1 MSSLIQNEF
10 YKLWFRRSTLVFILL
25 TMLFGLGFPYICSS
39 FEIVADGAYYFYNLG
54 GITSI
59 INLFIVI
66 ISSTI
71 VASEFSQGTIKF
83 LLIRP
88 FSRSQILL
96 SKIITAFIMALL
108 LTSLLFITSY
118 LGTLLFFKDANL
130 TAPLTSVVD
139 VSALNLAFR
148 TAGANLL
155 LMLFYIMI
163 SVFISASFRSQ
174 ALAVGIGTAVLF
186 SSSILNGI
194 SMMMIQKYSWL
205 RWNPFN
211 TLNIKD
217 SVMPAKL
224 AESNLFDF
232 HLSTP
237 QMLIALTVYI
247 LLFYYLSQLI
257 FKRRDVSLS

>member
-1 MSSLIQNEF
+1 MSRLIQNEF
-10 YKLWFRRSTLVFILL
+10 VKLWFRRSTLVFILL
-25 TMLFGLGFPYICSS
+25 TVIFGLGFAYLCSS
-39 FEIVADGAYYFYNLG
+39 LELVSDGSYYFYNLG
-54 GITSI
+54 GITSL

-66 ISSTI
+66 LASTI

-88 FSRSQILL
+88 FSRTQILL
-96 SKIITAFIMALL
+96 SKIITAFIMAIL
-108 LTSLLFITSY
+108 LTLLLFITSY

-130 TAPLTSVVD
+130 TANLTSVVD

-174 ALAVGIGTAVLF
+174 ALAVGFGTAVLF

-194 SMMMIQKYSWL
+194 SMMLIQKYSWL

-224 AESNLFDF
+224 AEANFFDF
-232 HLSTP
+232 HLSAP
-237 QMLIALTVYI
+237 QMMIALTVYI
-247 LLFYYLSQLI
+247 IIFYLLSQVI
-257 FKRRDVSLS
+257 FNRRDVSLS